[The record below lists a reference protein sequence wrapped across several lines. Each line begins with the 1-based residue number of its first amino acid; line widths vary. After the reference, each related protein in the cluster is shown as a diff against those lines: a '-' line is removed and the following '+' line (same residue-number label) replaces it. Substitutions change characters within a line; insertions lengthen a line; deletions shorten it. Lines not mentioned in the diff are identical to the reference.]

1 MKQKVK
7 ITVNMIV
14 TMNMGKGGGVE
25 GDKKLQ
31 SKGGQGLRFNR
42 NIETW
47 LSHSIEIFTLGS
59 FECG

>member
-14 TMNMGKGGGVE
+14 TMNMGKGSGVE

-31 SKGGQGLRFNR
+31 TKGGQGLRFNR
-42 NIETW
+42 NIET
-47 LSHSIEIFTLGS
+47 
-59 FECG
+59 